1 MTALPYT
8 ALEISLVTW
17 GFLPVFSFC
26 SLATPCLQVRIGGV
40 FPGPPVGLS
49 FVVLLE
55 PHVPLLS
62 VLPAPYNTRVEELS
76 QPEGAVAAVGRVT
89 TVPDPT
95 SLGWPSLQ

>member
-1 MTALPYT
+1 M
-8 ALEISLVTW
+8 
-17 GFLPVFSFC
+17 
-26 SLATPCLQVRIGGV
+26 RIGGV

-76 QPEGAVAAVGRVT
+76 QPRKGGEGAVAVVVRVT
-89 TVPDPT
+89 AAPDPT
-95 SLGWPSLQ
+95 SLGWPSRQ